1 MYYNP
6 ANYNGIY
13 TKKQVTPLDRWAL
26 LPLGTPRRRRDLQH
40 FGQSCQLPV
49 KVVVGGVPG
58 SEAECFA
65 ARRFE
70 WQSVVPHAS
79 T

>member
-49 KVVVGGVPG
+49 KVVVRVVEGG
-58 SEAECFA
+58 EAECA
-65 ARRFE
+65 ARGSF
-70 WQSVVPHAS
+70 
-79 T
+79 